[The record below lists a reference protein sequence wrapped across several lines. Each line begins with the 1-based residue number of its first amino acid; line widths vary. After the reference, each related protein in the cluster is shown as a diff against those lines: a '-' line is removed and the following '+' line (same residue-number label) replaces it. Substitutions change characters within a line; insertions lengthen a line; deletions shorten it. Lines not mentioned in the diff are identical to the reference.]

1 MTGTCAIPGCGKP
14 HRARGWCKAHY
25 SKWYRHGDPLHSYK
39 GNSRKKIDL
48 TGRRFGGLVVIGE
61 APQIGGDSTSRVR
74 CDCGTIKAVR
84 TKDLRR
90 GSTRSCGCSTNVRHG
105 ARVGGSKTPEYRS
118 YDAMR
123 QRCLNP
129 NRRGYKDYGGRGIT
143 ICDRWLEG
151 FENFL
156 ADMGPKPSPAH
167 SIDRTDNDGP
177 YSPQNCRWQTPK
189 EQNRN
194 TRVVRPV
201 ERSDGKIYQSTR
213 EAAEDVGGSPSTISE
228 ACRNPGKEWR
238 GFTWRYVEADA
249 EDRT

>member
-1 MTGTCAIPGCGKP
+1 MPA
-14 HRARGWCKAHY
+14 
-25 SKWYRHGDPLHSYK
+25 
-39 GNSRKKIDL
+39 
-48 TGRRFGGLVVIGE
+48 
-61 APQIGGDSTSRVR
+61 
-74 CDCGTIKAVR
+74 
-84 TKDLRR
+84 
-90 GSTRSCGCSTNVRHG
+90 
-105 ARVGGSKTPEYRS
+105 
-118 YDAMR
+118 
-123 QRCLNP
+123 
-129 NRRGYKDYGGRGIT
+129 IT

-201 ERSDGKIYQSTR
+201 ERSDGKIYQSTG
-213 EAAEDVGGSPSTISE
+213 EAAEDVGGSRSTISE

-238 GFTWRYVEADA
+238 GFTWRYVEADT